1 MSNDFDH
8 LLLLLLLLL
17 LLSPNAAN
25 HNFHNYCSEQF
36 RRICHVSFTPV
47 VPACCIHS
55 LGLSVRLFL
64 PCPCTFCISFCIAC
78 LSVFTF
84 MTLVLDAW
92 SCAAVRSPSVS
103 FFRLPDAQF
112 TSRSFSQQLL
122 ASFPG
127 GTVHHAVSS
136 STYRCDPVL
145 ACVCAGCQSHR
156 SGQSTRFLP

>member
-1 MSNDFDH
+1 VCDCFFPVLAHSASH
-8 LLLLLLLLL
+8 SA
-17 LLSPNAAN
+17 SP
-25 HNFHNYCSEQF
+25 
-36 RRICHVSFTPV
+36 VS
-47 VPACCIHS
+47 
-55 LGLSVRLFL
+55 G
-64 PCPCTFCISFCIAC
+64 C

-92 SCAAVRSPSVS
+92 SCAVVRSPSVS

-112 TSRSFSQQLL
+112 MPRCFSQQLL

-136 STYRCDPVL
+136 SNYPSDRVL

-156 SGQSTRFLP
+156 SGQSTSLVAFSSFSSLESTYLLRLCSSMFTVY